1 MGVHLDESK
10 TTVGLEASLGD
21 VAEVLEQR
29 NEIVLG
35 GVGGEV
41 ANVAS
46 GLPSGSLLDHHL
58 VRVCALG
65 REAVVA
71 EGSGRGHAHLSHG
84 LLLGVRGLALLVGP
98 VATDGARAKPLAV
111 HVGES
116 LLSITTV
123 TESDKAVATGAAS
136 LHVPHDTSLGDSAK
150 GGEGLEQNLIVDF
163 VAKVADEDVEVVRG
177 VLLGD
182 SVGLVGPVD
191 ADLLL
196 VNATA
201 IEGLHCALGRTGVVV
216 LDETVVVTLGLE
228 LEEARDVSR

>member
-10 TTVGLEASLGD
+10 ATVGLEASLGD
-21 VAEVLEQR
+21 IAEVLEQR

-123 TESDKAVATGAAS
+123 TESDKAVATGATS

-182 SVGLVGPVD
+182 SV
-191 ADLLL
+191 
-196 VNATA
+196 
-201 IEGLHCALGRTGVVV
+201 
-216 LDETVVVTLGLE
+216 
-228 LEEARDVSR
+228 